1 MLSLIV
7 ASALVMSI
15 EGVQPPDY
23 SERSLCDLWAG
34 ARCHVTACLPDA
46 KKQCTSDS
54 ARCRGTHSSSVPA
67 SRSDAVAACAKA
79 LLKAKCGD
87 PLPSECEGVTFP

>member
-46 KKQCTSDS
+46 KKQCT
-54 ARCRGTHSSSVPA
+54 
-67 SRSDAVAACAKA
+67 
-79 LLKAKCGD
+79 
-87 PLPSECEGVTFP
+87 

>member
-7 ASALVMSI
+7 ASALVVSI
-15 EGVQPPDY
+15 EGVQPPEY

-34 ARCHVTACLPDA
+34 ARCYVTSCLPDA
-46 KKQCTSDS
+46 KKQCATDS
-54 ARCRGTHSSSVPA
+54 SRCRGTHAVSISP

-79 LLKAKCGD
+79 LLKGKCGD
-87 PLPSECEGVTFP
+87 PPPTECQGVTFP

>member
-1 MLSLIV
+1 MLSLLV
-7 ASALVMSI
+7 ASALVVSM

-46 KKQCTSDS
+46 RKQCSADS
-54 ARCRGTHSSSVPA
+54 AKCRGAVSTTVPP
-67 SRSDAVAACAKA
+67 SRAEPVAACAKA
-79 LLKAKCGD
+79 LLKGKCGD
-87 PLPSECEGVTFP
+87 PPPPECKGLEYP